1 MGVDWK
7 MVGVRGLEPPASA
20 SRRQR
25 STRLSYTPNSQTGL
39 DMSFYTLRDYRPGNA
54 GDNPVDRVSGFLFLV
69 HQCPDLLEREFASN
83 IFWKTR
89 IDILDFSY

>member
-39 DMSFYTLRDYRPGNA
+39 DMSFYTLRDCSPGTQ
-54 GDNPVDRVSGFLFLV
+54 V
-69 HQCPDLLEREFASN
+69 
-83 IFWKTR
+83 
-89 IDILDFSY
+89 